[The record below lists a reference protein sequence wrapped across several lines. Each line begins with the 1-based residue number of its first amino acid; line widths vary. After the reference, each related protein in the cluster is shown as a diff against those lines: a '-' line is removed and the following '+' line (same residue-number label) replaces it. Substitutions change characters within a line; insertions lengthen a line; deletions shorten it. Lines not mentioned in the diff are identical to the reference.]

1 MQNSSGF
8 LVVVDHAA
16 LRLGTSRTH
25 LRLRFLHLMELE
37 SFFGALTMERK
48 ASFAAPEGKL
58 FTGPIRLPGHVE
70 VLTGSVSKLGT
81 HKKTQP
87 WCLNRGLV

>member
-48 ASFAAPEGKL
+48 ASFAAPEV
-58 FTGPIRLPGHVE
+58 TGFLWSEWMTDLSQEKEHHTRI
-70 VLTGSVSKLGT
+70 
-81 HKKTQP
+81 
-87 WCLNRGLV
+87 